1 MVFRNL
7 DIYPSF
13 VDNRAVD
20 YIYRSVYRYLC
31 AGSCAPSFSGEGE
44 VMSLFYRKLPR
55 FDYVRP
61 KTVDEALSILA
72 GQKGGAKVLA
82 GGTDLL
88 PQLRRR
94 ETPAPACVIDLKGI
108 SGLDGLDYKDG
119 GLRIGPL
126 ATIRAVA
133 ESPVV
138 RERFAALGEAASVMA
153 SPQVRNRG
161 TLAGNICNAVPSA
174 DSAPALLVLDAAVL
188 VKGPKGARNIP
199 LDGFFAGPRRTV
211 LAPEEMLVGLAL
223 PASAA
228 EGRSAYIKLS
238 PRHSM
243 DLAVAGVAVRG
254 VMDAG
259 YCKEIRIALGA
270 VAPTPIRAKGAEKLL
285 AGRKVTPEAV
295 EEAARAASTE
305 CSPIDDHRAS
315 AEYRCDM
322 VYAMTRRA
330 LYRVFAL

>member
-1 MVFRNL
+1 
-7 DIYPSF
+7 
-13 VDNRAVD
+13 
-20 YIYRSVYRYLC
+20 
-31 AGSCAPSFSGEGE
+31 
-44 VMSLFYRKLPR
+44 MSLFYRKLPR

-72 GQKGGAKVLA
+72 GQKGGAKLLA

-108 SGLDGLDYKDG
+108 SGLDGIDYKDG
-119 GLRIGPL
+119 VLRIGPL
-126 ATIRAVA
+126 LTVRAA
-133 ESPVV
+133 ADSPIL
-138 RERFAALGEAASVMA
+138 RERFAALQEAASVMA

-174 DSAPALLVLDAAVL
+174 DSAPALLVFDAEVL
-188 VKGPKGARNIP
+188 AQGSKGARSIP
-199 LDGFFAGPRRTV
+199 IDGFFNGPRRTV
-211 LAPEEMLVGLAL
+211 LASDEMCAGIAVPPPLAG
-223 PASAA
+223 S
-228 EGRSAYIKLS
+228 RSTYLKLS

-243 DLAVAGVAVRG
+243 DLAVVGVAVWG
-254 VMDAG
+254 VAADG
-259 YCKEIRIALGA
+259 YCREVRIALGA
-270 VAPTPIRAKGAEKLL
+270 VAPTPIRARGAERLL
-285 AGRKVTPEAV
+285 AGRKVTPEAI
-295 EEAARAASTE
+295 EEAARAAGTE

-330 LYRVFAL
+330 LRRVFAG